1 MQDYRFSELFEAQKK
16 HFQSHIKSSR
26 PDARIVKLKKIRTW
40 ITAHAQDIRD
50 AIYEDFR
57 KPSVEVDLTDIRPVL
72 MEIEHALVHIRS
84 WMASRYVSTPLLFF
98 GTRSKVVYEPKGV
111 CLILAPWNFPFMLSV
126 GPLISAIAAGNCC
139 ILKPSEM
146 TPQTSRLIARMIA
159 ELFNPNEVCVVEG
172 DHVAAEALLK
182 LPFHHIFFTGSPAIG
197 KKVMHAAAEH
207 LSSVTLELGGKNPV
221 IVDETADIEDTVSKL
236 LWGKFMNGGQS
247 CMAPNYVYVHHTIYT
262 AFCEA
267 LVAMYARMFGTA
279 NEPSPDVAGL
289 VSDRHYERITSLIR
303 TTVAQGAKTL
313 AGNHFDAARRYVAP
327 TVLGNVTTDH
337 AVMQDEIF
345 GPILPLLRY
354 THRDEVIAY
363 INTQERPLN
372 LYIFST
378 DMAKADAIIAQTT
391 AGSTCINETTLNF
404 AHPDLPFGGVN
415 TRGIGKAHGY
425 YGFLAFSNERGILKQ
440 RRGLTTMKLV
450 YPPYTERVKKI
461 VKLVMKY
468 L

>member
-207 LSSVTLELGGKNPV
+207 LRLLEVVGG
-221 IVDETADIEDTVSKL
+221 ED
-236 LWGKFMNGGQS
+236 
-247 CMAPNYVYVHHTIYT
+247 
-262 AFCEA
+262 
-267 LVAMYARMFGTA
+267 
-279 NEPSPDVAGL
+279 D
-289 VSDRHYERITSLIR
+289 
-303 TTVAQGAKTL
+303 
-313 AGNHFDAARRYVAP
+313 
-327 TVLGNVTTDH
+327 
-337 AVMQDEIF
+337 
-345 GPILPLLRY
+345 
-354 THRDEVIAY
+354 
-363 INTQERPLN
+363 
-372 LYIFST
+372 
-378 DMAKADAIIAQTT
+378 
-391 AGSTCINETTLNF
+391 
-404 AHPDLPFGGVN
+404 
-415 TRGIGKAHGY
+415 
-425 YGFLAFSNERGILKQ
+425 
-440 RRGLTTMKLV
+440 
-450 YPPYTERVKKI
+450 
-461 VKLVMKY
+461 
-468 L
+468 